1 MITTS
6 SAYPKRSVK
15 KNTGYKIVFGN
26 CVSWTG
32 EHTNRLTIYPS
43 KEYHSTNGGFSNAIN
58 ITLDEDDWTD
68 LQNIDKKL
76 NFTKDDEYPF
86 YRENNRF

>member
-6 SAYPKRSVK
+6 SAYPKRCTK

-32 EHTNRLTIYPS
+32 EHTTRLTIYPS
-43 KEYHSTNGGFSNAIN
+43 KEYHSTNGGF
-58 ITLDEDDWTD
+58 
-68 LQNIDKKL
+68 K
-76 NFTKDDEYPF
+76 F
-86 YRENNRF
+86 YKR